1 MRTKAGQRES
11 RGVKI
16 EAIAQDRA
24 RIASW
29 FGEVV
34 PWDSSGSVNHDR

>member
-11 RGVKI
+11 RGVEV

-24 RIASW
+24 RIPSW
-29 FGEVV
+29 FGEAVL
-34 PWDSSGSVNHDR
+34 WDSSGAACLDR